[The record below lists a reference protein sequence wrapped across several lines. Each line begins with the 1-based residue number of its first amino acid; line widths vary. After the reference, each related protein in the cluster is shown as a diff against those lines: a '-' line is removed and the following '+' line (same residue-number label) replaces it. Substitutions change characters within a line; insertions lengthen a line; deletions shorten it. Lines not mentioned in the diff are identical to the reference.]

1 VFPAV
6 RAQIR
11 TGVIGTSNKDLFR
24 YYSQGLTVVAN
35 PRRQKGYTLIEIMVV
50 IAVIALIAAVAAA
63 SIGQTVNRR
72 YSSEAEK
79 LSIWLNQLADFA
91 VIQGAALG
99 VLSKPDKKTKKITH
113 LSAVIYY
120 RNKWV
125 EASFP
130 EPYALGE
137 GASVRW
143 LSDDIDKTPL
153 VYQQAALPTKEEI
166 EKGDISSPENDKD
179 KFLEPTLAFLPDGYV
194 EPEGSIEL
202 NYKDYEISYIYSW
215 DSENLHIKMEK
226 LKRDEI

>member
-1 VFPAV
+1 MIENALKFYRLDNFSRYPTQAQGLEALVSPPAGSDNWNGPYLDAVPNSPGKLRIFIQIRVLTAEKTSMSIHMEPMVFPEV

-99 VLSKPDKKTKKITH
+99 VLSSLIKKPRRST
-113 LSAVIYY
+113 SAVIYY
-120 RNKWV
+120 RNSGFEV
-125 EASFP
+125 SFP
-130 EPYALGE
+130 EPYALVMEQTFG
-137 GASVRW
+137 
-143 LSDDIDKTPL
+143 
-153 VYQQAALPTKEEI
+153 
-166 EKGDISSPENDKD
+166 
-179 KFLEPTLAFLPDGYV
+179 GYLM
-194 EPEGSIEL
+194 I
-202 NYKDYEISYIYSW
+202 
-215 DSENLHIKMEK
+215 
-226 LKRDEI
+226 